1 MSGKLTLDELDRVKR
16 CVLMS
21 PVRLPIFMA
30 NKEKYITAL
39 RQIARL
45 NGIPVSKSA
54 PVKPKLRGTRPQSDS
69 RCPPISAYGAQ
80 RSSSGS
86 PMPARS
92 KPSSHSLVSEQ
103 SGSEVDALG
112 TRRKEMHTVAK
123 SISTNPEK
131 SQSDSQS
138 FNRTTTT
145 RKDTSKPSRKQTMD
159 QPVSLA
165 SNTND
170 KLMPNCDS
178 QIPHQTIRN
187 KIVRALCTF
196 DFPPSPFS
204 NALIPDQD
212 YPVPPEESSKTQA
225 GRLSSHS
232 RANSKADKT
241 MANIQNNWN
250 TLPEGVC
257 GCRLFTHGN
266 LRAAGEDPKP
276 TDGSGSRAT
285 DKTKGRNDNNTDPS
299 GIQDIPVPMILEVDL
314 RHPLIG
320 V

>member
-1 MSGKLTLDELDRVKR
+1 MPNITASSSGAITILRQQAYIDFELLMSGKLTLDELDRVKR

-86 PMPARS
+86 PM
-92 KPSSHSLVSEQ
+92 
-103 SGSEVDALG
+103 
-112 TRRKEMHTVAK
+112 
-123 SISTNPEK
+123 
-131 SQSDSQS
+131 
-138 FNRTTTT
+138 
-145 RKDTSKPSRKQTMD
+145 
-159 QPVSLA
+159 
-165 SNTND
+165 
-170 KLMPNCDS
+170 
-178 QIPHQTIRN
+178 IPHQTIRN

-266 LRAAGEDPKP
+266 WDSEQVERTKP
-276 TDGSGSRAT
+276 TNGSGSRET

-299 GIQDIPVPMILEVDL
+299 GIQDIPVGMSVGGGSPAY
-314 RHPLIG
+314 
-320 V
+320 